1 MIESVDINKQEF
13 VGKGKI
19 LAKQAIANERPVV
32 VIKQSFV
39 FCKTDGGEATR
50 RQDGNMRRIVRSIGN
65 TNLQGMPKRPMRWGE
80 FLLIRNA
87 VLQSSALSWAM

>member
-1 MIESVDINKQEF
+1 MIESVQINEQKF

-65 TNLQGMPKRPMRWGE
+65 TNLQGIHQQE
-80 FLLIRNA
+80 FVGQGHKAGVAIEKKA
-87 VLQSSALSWAM
+87 QFVQSD